1 MKSEAKKQIAK
12 LALVVTATAL
22 LLSFIWR
29 VPYIF
34 TVAGF
39 SAWAFFGHLITADD
53 DMPGGFSNP
62 DGSLPSLRGEL
73 AIKGI
78 VLLALLG
85 LIAFVP
91 SLWALGGKS

>member
-1 MKSEAKKQIAK
+1 MKSEAFKHAGK
-12 LALVVTATAL
+12 LAMVVGATAF
-22 LLSFIWR
+22 LLSFIWH

-34 TVAGF
+34 TVVGF
-39 SAWAFFGHLITADD
+39 SAWAFLGHLVTADD

-73 AIKGI
+73 AIKGL
-78 VLLALLG
+78 VLLALMG

-91 SLWALGGKS
+91 SLRALGGTA